1 MSESSPSSSPSST
14 PRPRPAPDF
23 RCLFDSILSPLLI
36 LTPDF
41 TIVEV
46 NHAYLTATGT
56 RRSIVGRPI
65 FDVFPDNPDDP
76 SADGV
81 TNLRRSLEAVVS
93 TGRTDT
99 MALQRYDIPTDGDAP
114 GEGAVGGDAEDAGE
128 SQDGGTGGRG
138 GFVERYW
145 SPVNTPVLD
154 ADGRVTH
161 IIHRVEDVTE
171 FVRLRRAGRERER
184 AAAEAQMR
192 AEGMEI
198 DLFVRAREIREA
210 NEQLRR
216 VNGELDASGRQ
227 LREEQ
232 RAKDRFIATLSHE
245 LRNPLAAAT
254 AATELLALDLRGGHP
269 ALSVLERQLGIVVRM
284 SNDLLDGTRAVTG
297 RLELVRERMDLGS
310 VVESACA
317 DIRSLFGHGGRTLDV
332 RLPEGPV
339 FIDGDRLRMA
349 QVVTNLLSNA
359 LKYTLPGGR
368 TDVCLSSTD
377 GQARLTV
384 QDDGIGFDPG
394 QAEEL
399 FGVFMRAAPAGPHT
413 PEGLG
418 LGLAVARTVV
428 ELHGGQISAHSDGA
442 GKGASF
448 SALLPLVGSDAP
460 QPARPAAAGRAHRQ
474 LVILIVE
481 DNTDLAATYRTL
493 LERQGHHVTVV
504 HTGADAVTATEAHLF
519 DVVLCDLGLPDM
531 DGYTVAR
538 TVRSR
543 PHGAGLRLIAVSG
556 FSRGTDRTL
565 AHEAG
570 FDAHLAKPL
579 PLADLLDLLEH

>member
-1 MSESSPSSSPSST
+1 MSTSRPSST
-14 PRPRPAPDF
+14 PKPVPDF
-23 RCLFDSILSPLLI
+23 RRLFDSTLSPLLV
-36 LTPDF
+36 LAPDF

-46 NHAYLTATGT
+46 NRAYLTATGT
-56 RRSIVGRPI
+56 QRTIVGSPI
-65 FDVFPDNPDDP
+65 FDVFPDNPEDP

-81 TNLRRSLEAVVS
+81 TNLRRSLETVVG

-99 MALQRYDIPTDGDAP
+99 MALQRYDIPTGD
-114 GEGAVGGDAEDAGE
+114 E
-128 SQDGGTGGRG
+128 G
-138 GFVERYW
+138 GFAERYW

-154 ADGRVTH
+154 ADDRVTH

-171 FVRLRRAGRERER
+171 FVRLRRAGHERER

-198 DLFVRAREIREA
+198 DLFVRAREIREV

-216 VNGELDASGRQ
+216 VNGELDAAGRQ
-227 LREEQ
+227 LQEEQ

-254 AATELLALDLRGGHP
+254 AATELLALDLSGGHP
-269 ALSVLERQLGIVVRM
+269 ALSVLERQLGILARM
-284 SNDLLDGTRAVTG
+284 SNDLLDGTRALTG
-297 RLELVRERMDLGS
+297 RLELVPERMDLRS
-310 VVESACA
+310 AVESACA
-317 DIRSLFGHGGRTLDV
+317 DMRGLFGHEGRALEL
-332 RLPEGPV
+332 RLPDGPV
-339 FIDGDRLRMA
+339 LVDGDRLRLA
-349 QVVTNLLSNA
+349 QVLTNLLSNA
-359 LKYTLPGGR
+359 LKYTLPSGC
-368 TDVCLSSTD
+368 TDVCLATVD
-377 GQARLTV
+377 GQAQLTV
-384 QDDGIGFDPG
+384 RDDGIGFEPG

-418 LGLAVARTVV
+418 LGLAVARTIV
-428 ELHGGQISAHSDGA
+428 ELHGGRISAHSDGP

-448 SALLPLVGSDAP
+448 DVLLPTAASDAP
-460 QPARPAAAGRAHRQ
+460 QPPRPSTTGRAQRQ

-481 DNTDLAATYRTL
+481 DNTDLAATYHTL

-504 HTGADAVTATEAHLF
+504 HTGADAVTATEASLF

-531 DGYTVAR
+531 DGYAVAR
-538 TVRSR
+538 AVRSR

-579 PLADLLDLLEH
+579 PLADLLDLLER